1 MAMRRIATSMIG
13 KSPLRLSS
21 SSSKSTLG
29 IASPLINRQSRSS
42 SVPCLQLDEKSLTQG
57 ITTSEELEKRIHGMK
72 VRIVVDGGKLWCTR
86 LYLLLN
92 HNCNILYINGGRLYS
107 LVLAHEFFL
116 SLFVS
121 YSHLCS

>member
-72 VRIVVDGGKLWCTR
+72 VRVM
-86 LYLLLN
+86 LLMVGNYDAL
-92 HNCNILYINGGRLYS
+92 GS
-107 LVLAHEFFL
+107 A
-116 SLFVS
+116 
-121 YSHLCS
+121 LC